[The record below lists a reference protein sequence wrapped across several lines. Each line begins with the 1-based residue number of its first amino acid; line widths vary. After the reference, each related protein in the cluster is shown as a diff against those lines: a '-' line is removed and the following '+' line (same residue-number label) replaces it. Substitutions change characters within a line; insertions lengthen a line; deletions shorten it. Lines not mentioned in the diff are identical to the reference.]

1 MRFFIMHTVRT
12 PAKLEPR
19 QVYIPVVRI
28 VTQVSA
34 LPCACT
40 TEPLVGIYSCCA
52 KQNIKLYL
60 FLQL

>member
-12 PAKLEPR
+12 TAKSGPR
-19 QVYIPVVRI
+19 QAEIASVRI
-28 VTQVSA
+28 VIQIST
-34 LPCACT
+34 LPCTCT
-40 TEPLVGIYSCCA
+40 IGPLVGIYSCCA